1 MGVCGYWRGA
11 ERMYYVHATRE
22 MLPCL
27 IVARRRLVGRSD
39 RYRIQTLRFWHVF
52 GSGCT
57 HVGGPSLR
65 LSDGKIG
72 EGG

>member
-11 ERMYYVHATRE
+11 ERMYYVHATRD

-52 GSGCT
+52 GSGST
-57 HVGGPSLR
+57 HVCTPSPR
-65 LSDGKIG
+65 LSDGK
-72 EGG
+72 EG

>member
-1 MGVCGYWRGA
+1 MGLSWLLEGA
-11 ERMYYVHATRE
+11 ERMYYVHATRD

-57 HVGGPSLR
+57 
-65 LSDGKIG
+65 
-72 EGG
+72 